1 MRNKLFLSGTIL
13 AGTFAL
19 SAYLWN
25 LPRVLVTPP
34 DQKQVINVF
43 DRHGIKLKAH
53 APGDSF
59 DWAPLKEIPPELIG
73 LMIYAEDKNF
83 FNHHG
88 VDVKSLARS
97 TWINLKEQR
106 LATGASTITQQ
117 LYRLHHNIPRTLSG
131 KIQTMLGS
139 LIIETQYSKRDILSH
154 YLNSVPYG
162 KQVVGVKRA
171 SEVFFGKPMHL
182 LSMSEMATLAVL
194 PRSPSHLLSTKG
206 QSTLLTKRNK
216 LIQDFGKN
224 HNIDRDIL
232 AYEMKNPVEIQT
244 NYNGWDNY
252 HFFKKILADQKLP
265 KFLKGGDVYT
275 TVDAYYQKEIASILR
290 SHLAT
295 VKKYNVHHGAVVVLD
310 NQNGDILSYV
320 GSANINDE
328 KGGHFDALIEK
339 RQPGSALKP
348 FTYALALMNGKQLSE
363 TLPDIPSY
371 YKSGLG
377 QYLPRNYDH
386 DFSGPRLM
394 RESLAN
400 SLNLPAV
407 ALADELGT
415 QKLHGFLT
423 DMGLTL
429 PKDPDFYGVGLT
441 LGNAEITP
449 LELAASYTSFS
460 HGDYANVPKFFLDEE
475 NKTKPVPLT
484 KEAAFMIRNV
494 LADNLARIESFGEG
508 NVFELPFEAAVK
520 TGTSTDF
527 RDNWAVGFNKL
538 FTVVV
543 WVGNMNQ
550 EPMKK
555 VSGITGAGP
564 VLADTLKFL
573 MKGRYIERDRMPETL
588 SRHEICALSGMK
600 PTLHCKHKKFE
611 YFTTKSGPAH
621 DCNFHREVIVR
632 NCRESDDEVKLPI
645 AIYPENYQS
654 FTSQRP
660 KWSVE
665 GQVGEVCQNPEFQ
678 VADLGTISPD
688 EIRIKKP
695 LHGSI
700 YAIDP
705 NIPKTMQK
713 LKFELDGHT
722 RVKSV
727 LWKLNALE
735 MKNEKSIL
743 DWEMQKG
750 KHTIKATVEME
761 NGKILETNPIE
772 VTVL

>member
-1 MRNKLFLSGTIL
+1 MTIV
-13 AGTFAL
+13 G
-19 SAYLWN
+19 AYLWN

-34 DQKQVINVF
+34 EQKQVINVF
-43 DRHGIKLKAH
+43 DRQGIKLKAY

-59 DWAPLKEIPPELIG
+59 DWAPLREIPPELIG

-88 VDVKSLARS
+88 VDFKSLLRS
-97 TWINLKEQR
+97 SWINLKEQR

-117 LYRLHHNIPRTLSG
+117 LYRLHNNIPRTFSG
-131 KIQTMLGS
+131 KVKTMFGS
-139 LIIETQYSKRDILSH
+139 LVIETQYSKRDILSH
-154 YLNSVPYG
+154 YLNSVPFG

-171 SEVFFGKPMHL
+171 SEVFFGKPLHL

-194 PRSPSHLLSTKG
+194 PRSPSYLLSEKG
-206 QSTLLTKRNK
+206 RPILLKIRND
-216 LIQDFGKN
+216 LILSFGKSHFIPN
-224 HNIDRDIL
+224 DIL
-232 AYEMKNPVEIQT
+232 AYEMKNPVEIQK

-252 HFFKKILADQKLP
+252 HFFKKVISDAKLP
-265 KFLKGGDVYT
+265 KYLKGGDVYT
-275 TVDAYYQKEIASILR
+275 TVDAYYQKEISEILR
-290 SHLAT
+290 SHLAS
-295 VKKYNVHHGAVVVLD
+295 VKKYNVHHGAVIVLD
-310 NQNGDILSYV
+310 NRSGDVLGYV
-320 GSANINDE
+320 GSANVNDD
-328 KGGHFDALIEK
+328 KGGFFDALIEK

-348 FTYALALMNGKQLSE
+348 FTYALSLMNGKQLAE

-407 ALADELGT
+407 ALADELGVH
-415 QKLHGFLT
+415 KLHQFLK

-429 PKDPDFYGVGLT
+429 EKDAEFYGVGLT
-441 LGNAEITP
+441 LGNAEISP
-449 LELAASYTSFS
+449 VELAASYSAFS
-460 HGDYANVPKFFLDEE
+460 HGEYANVPKYYLDEE
-475 NKTKPVPLT
+475 QKTKPVPLT

-494 LADNLARIESFGEG
+494 LSDNLARIESFGEG
-508 NVFELPFEAAVK
+508 NIFELPFEASVK

-538 FTVVV
+538 YTVVV

-564 VLADTLKFL
+564 ILADTLKFL
-573 MKGRYIERDRMPETL
+573 MKGRFIEKDRMPESL
-588 SRHEICALSGMK
+588 SRHEICALSGQK
-600 PTLHCKHKKFE
+600 PGPHCRHKKFE
-611 YFTTKSGPAH
+611 YFTGKTGPEH
-621 DCNFHREVIVR
+621 ECNFHREVIVR
-632 NCRESDDEVKLPI
+632 NCLETGDEVKLPI
-645 AIYPENYQS
+645 AVYPENYQS
-654 FTSQRP
+654 FVSVRP

-665 GQVGEVCQNPEFQ
+665 GQIGELCRNAEAQ
-678 VADLGTISPD
+678 VADLGMTSRD

-705 NIPKTMQK
+705 NIPKDMQK
-713 LKFELDGHT
+713 LKFELDGHLG
-722 RVKSV
+722 VKSV
-727 LWKLNALE
+727 LWKLDALE
-735 MKNEKSIL
+735 MRNDKSDL

-750 KHTIKATVEME
+750 KHTIKATVEMN
-761 NGKILETNPIE
+761 NGKILETHPIE